1 MCVKHVLLRVC
12 GNVLLRYLPTQSN
25 RQCANLET
33 KINHQLHEIVESRRK
48 RIQSEGGVYGSDL
61 LGLILEDETKGNTKG
76 PKLTTQH
83 VIDECKTFFFAG
95 HETTAGLLAW
105 TMVLLSLNQEWQDKA
120 RKEALEI
127 CGDKEDLEPNSLSR
141 LKIVKHF
148 LAFIPFYRFS
158 LKFIFALRNLCVL
171 FQNKK

>member
-1 MCVKHVLLRVC
+1 MLLRVC
-12 GNVLLRYLPTQSN
+12 RDVLLRYLPTKSN
-25 RQCANLET
+25 RKCVNLET
-33 KINHQLHEIVESRRK
+33 KINLKLHELVESRRK

-61 LGLILEDETKGNTKG
+61 LGLILEEETKGNTKG

-95 HETTAGLLAW
+95 HETVAGLLAW

-120 RKEALEI
+120 RKEVLEI
-127 CGDKEDLEPNSLSR
+127 CAKGEDLEPNSLSR

-148 LAFIPFYRFS
+148 PFLYPFTDF
-158 LKFIFALRNLCVL
+158 L
-171 FQNKK
+171 

>member
-1 MCVKHVLLRVC
+1 MIKARFESSAMKSGHDRADSSY
-12 GNVLLRYLPTQSN
+12 GN
-25 RQCANLET
+25 
-33 KINHQLHEIVESRRK
+33 
-48 RIQSEGGVYGSDL
+48 DL
-61 LGLILEDETKGNTKG
+61 LGLMMAANHQRELKADKKKNLSMMMSISEIIG
-76 PKLTTQH
+76 
-83 VIDECKTFFFAG
+83 ECKTFFFAG

-120 RKEALEI
+120 RKEVLEI